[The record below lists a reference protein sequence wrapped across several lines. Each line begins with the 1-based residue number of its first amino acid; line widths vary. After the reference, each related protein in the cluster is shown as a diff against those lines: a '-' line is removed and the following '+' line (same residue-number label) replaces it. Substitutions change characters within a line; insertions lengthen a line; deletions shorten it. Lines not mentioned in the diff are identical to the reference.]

1 MLLTG
6 ILLWVYFLSGKYQCT
21 LLLTFK
27 HSKMKFYKYLLAV
40 LLFTGL
46 SENVNAQNMDST
58 KRYIKVPA
66 GYLMVL
72 RQGDDVFSQLEN
84 LANTEKIPSANISG
98 MGFVNVKFGFFNQ
111 ETKEYDPKEFSKVE
125 MASMSGT
132 IAWQK
137 GKVSL
142 HVHGV
147 VTDKTFSAFGGHML
161 AATVSTGSVE
171 ILVTL
176 HDKKLERVM
185 EQPLGAN
192 VLNLEH
198 K

>member
-1 MLLTG
+1 MMLLTG
-6 ILLWVYFLSGKYQCT
+6 LTGKI
-21 LLLTFK
+21 
-27 HSKMKFYKYLLAV
+27 
-40 LLFTGL
+40 
-46 SENVNAQNMDST
+46 NAQPTDSH

-72 RQGDDVFSQLEN
+72 RQGDDVFAQLEN
-84 LANTEKIPSANISG
+84 LTTTEKIPSATISG
-98 MGFVNVKFGFFNQ
+98 MGFVKAKFGFFNR
-111 ETKEYDPKEFSKVE
+111 ETKEYDPREFNDVE

-137 GKVSL
+137 GKTSL
-142 HVHGV
+142 HIHGV
-147 VTDKTFSAFGGHML
+147 VTDKSFNAFGGHML
-161 AATVSTGSVE
+161 GCTVSTGSVE
-171 ILVTL
+171 VLVTI

-198 K
+198 KD